1 MSPPRFARGP
11 YGPHLSLG
19 REVAR
24 AVTSSPMI
32 ASKLLAPI
40 ACLFLAAACSTPPPP
55 APPVDFDQKLAW
67 DHLESIVGIGPR
79 PSGSEGAARLRDY
92 LEINLKALDLDSER
106 EPFTNETPTGP
117 VEFENL
123 FVDLPPTAPGADAE
137 TAPWILIGTHY
148 DTKRLDQEGPN
159 IFVGA
164 NDGGSGTAILLE
176 LARVLTQSTAAPR
189 EVGLRLLFLDG
200 EEAVNLDWEGDDNTY
215 GSRYHAEQ
223 LLATGQAGRFG
234 ACVILDM
241 LGDRDLGILHETYS
255 RRALMELFEQA
266 AERAGLGQHM
276 QTRRWQAVRDD
287 HQSFLKIGIPSV
299 DLIDFDYGPQNSWWH
314 TNEDT
319 LDKCS
324 AASLGAAGTIFMTGL
339 PDLERWVLEQQ

>member
-1 MSPPRFARGP
+1 MTAPKLFA
-11 YGPHLSLG
+11 S
-19 REVAR
+19 
-24 AVTSSPMI
+24 I
-32 ASKLLAPI
+32 I
-40 ACLFLAAACSTPPPP
+40 CLVLAAACSSSPPPP
-55 APPVDFDQKLAW
+55 PTVEFDQELAW

-92 LEINLKALDLDSER
+92 LEVNLEALGLETQR
-106 EPFTNETPTGP
+106 EPFTNETPAGP
-117 VEFENL
+117 IGFENL
-123 FVDLPPTAPGADAE
+123 FVDLPPTAPGTDAA
-137 TAPWILIGTHY
+137 TAPWILVGTHF
-148 DTKRLDQEGPN
+148 DTKLLDQEGPN

-176 LARVLTQSTAAPR
+176 LARVLTQPAAAPR

-200 EEAVNLDWEGDDNTY
+200 EEAVNLDWEGNDNTY
-215 GSRYHAEQ
+215 GSRYHAER
-223 LLATGQAGRFG
+223 LLAAGEAGRFG

-255 RRALMELFEQA
+255 RRALMVLFEEA
-266 AERAGLGQHM
+266 AQRAGLGRHM
-276 QTRRWQAVRDD
+276 QTNRWQAVRDD

-299 DLIDFDYGPQNSWWH
+299 DLIDFDYGPLNSWWH

-324 AASLGAAGTIFMTGL
+324 AASLGAAGTIVLTGL
-339 PDLERWVLEQQ
+339 PDLERWVLDQQ